1 MAELASYIFKPK
13 HGPEL
18 AMKVIN
24 RFCDDF
30 LHYDHEGFYLHWR
43 TSKSIK
49 ASGMGT
55 RRPLPEGF
63 VEFTIE
69 TDAGN
74 LEAWSETCYS
84 ERELEAGD
92 LTESFYALLPE
103 DFWYT
108 DEEGKA
114 EYHFYERELA
124 EVVAGLSDDDSRI
137 VSFGA
142 GRQAWVRGTASEKK
156 QFETVDLLDYTLT
169 VPIVKEKPR
178 GTQLELT
185 L

>member
-1 MAELASYIFKPK
+1 MSELASYIFKPK

-18 AMKVIN
+18 AMKVVN

-63 VEFTIE
+63 IEFTIE
-69 TDAGN
+69 TDNGN

-84 ERELEAGD
+84 ERELEAED
-92 LTESFYALLPE
+92 LTGSFFAILSE
-103 DFWYT
+103 DFWYEH
-108 DEEGKA
+108 DGKP
-114 EYHFYERELA
+114 EYHFYERELCELVSA
-124 EVVAGLSDDDSRI
+124 LSEDDSRI
-137 VSFGA
+137 VSFGTT
-142 GRQAWVRGTASEKK
+142 RQAWVRGTASEKK
-156 QFETVDLLDYTLT
+156 RFETVDLLDYALT
-169 VPIVKEKPR
+169 VPIVKEKPQ
-178 GTQLELT
+178 GMQLELT

>member
-1 MAELASYIFKPK
+1 MPELASYIFKPK

-30 LHYDHEGFYLHWR
+30 LHYDHEGFYLYWR
-43 TSKSIK
+43 TPKSIK
-49 ASGMGT
+49 ASGVGAT
-55 RRPLPEGF
+55 RPIPEGF

-69 TDAGN
+69 TDTGN

-92 LTESFYALLPE
+92 LTEGFFAILSE

-124 EVVAGLSDDDSRI
+124 EIVAALSDDDSRV
-137 VSFGA
+137 VSFGTT
-142 GRQAWVRGTASEKK
+142 RQAWVRGNKAENNRY
-156 QFETVDLLDYTLT
+156 ETVDLLDYALT
-169 VPIVKEKPR
+169 VPIVKEKPQ
-178 GTQLELT
+178 GEQLKLT